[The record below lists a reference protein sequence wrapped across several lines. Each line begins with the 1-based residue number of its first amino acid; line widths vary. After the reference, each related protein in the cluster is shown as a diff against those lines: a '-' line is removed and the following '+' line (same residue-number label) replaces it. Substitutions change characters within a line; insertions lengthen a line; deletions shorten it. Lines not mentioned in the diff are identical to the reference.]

1 MFKEFARPTLFPLQK
16 TNPRLSLDREK
27 SSEPKTS
34 KPPQIKKIQ
43 KTPKMLSSR
52 NSKANTH
59 RMLKRVP
66 KIKKEKN
73 CREDK
78 ASSKKP
84 MK

>member
-1 MFKEFARPTLFPLQK
+1 
-16 TNPRLSLDREK
+16 
-27 SSEPKTS
+27 
-34 KPPQIKKIQ
+34 
-43 KTPKMLSSR
+43 MLSSR